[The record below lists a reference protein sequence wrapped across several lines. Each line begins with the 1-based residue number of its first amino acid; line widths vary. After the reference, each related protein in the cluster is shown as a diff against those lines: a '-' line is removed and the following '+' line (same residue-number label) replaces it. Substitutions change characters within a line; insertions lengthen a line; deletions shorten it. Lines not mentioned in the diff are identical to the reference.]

1 MQPAAREK
9 FELGCRQPIW
19 AISAQF
25 LAVCKGNLDEN
36 GRFLPKM
43 MLFGAFGLLGQA
55 KPKPP
60 LPRRTSPERL
70 TSSARLFIFRAA
82 ARESPA

>member
-36 GRFLPKM
+36 GRFCRK
-43 MLFGAFGLLGQA
+43 
-55 KPKPP
+55 
-60 LPRRTSPERL
+60 
-70 TSSARLFIFRAA
+70 
-82 ARESPA
+82 